1 MKVRYEKR
9 KIIRKMKHKKK
20 VLNMKK
26 KTISKIFKV
35 NISTEMQSTKM
46 TSEIMTKDRNGK

>member
-1 MKVRYEKR
+1 MK
-9 KIIRKMKHKKK
+9 
-20 VLNMKK
+20 KK

-46 TSEIMTKDRNGK
+46 TSEIMTKDRNVK